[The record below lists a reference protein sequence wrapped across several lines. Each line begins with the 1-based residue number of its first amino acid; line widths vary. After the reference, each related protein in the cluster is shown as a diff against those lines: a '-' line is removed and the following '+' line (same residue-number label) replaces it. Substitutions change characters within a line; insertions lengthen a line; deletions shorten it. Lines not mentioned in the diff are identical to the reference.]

1 MEKQEADKFKQE
13 EFRYIYEDEDFDVIL
28 SDWRE
33 NREAKENENWG
44 VMIIGKADEDFA
56 EHFKKRNYYETAT
69 GSKDFQ
75 MDFYRAF
82 RRKKDAK
89 EYARALADV
98 IQAVMDT
105 AHRLESQG
113 RTTASMMTIFPDSDQ
128 NDLGMRI
135 GAEVTHHDYGSDLVR
150 SLLNK
155 RMSLHRVEYYGS
167 GIFDVIKGAENVS
180 EEVIE
185 DFSSRNFNAKFDM
198 DEIQEEMEDFRETQD
213 DRRGG

>member
-1 MEKQEADKFKQE
+1 ME
-13 EFRYIYEDEDFDVIL
+13 RYTYIHEDHNIRVSL
-28 SDWRE
+28 SDWRDNPE
-33 NREAKENENWG
+33 ARMDEKWGAVLGGKVSEHVVEHLKQTHYYERYSGEGGGEAYSLDFTRGFETKREAEEF
-44 VMIIGKADEDFA
+44 IKA
-56 EHFKKRNYYETAT
+56 
-69 GSKDFQ
+69 
-75 MDFYRAF
+75 MC
-82 RRKKDAK
+82 DA
-89 EYARALADV
+89 L
-98 IQAVMDT
+98 QAVLQVSDM
-105 AHRLESQG
+105 LENQG
-113 RTTASMMTIFPDSDQ
+113 RTTASMMTVFIDSDQ